1 IAHLLCGVFSRL
13 VTPVW
18 IARVELVQR
27 ASVQRIEIV
36 AILARSLRIKRGLC
50 AFFPRPSERISAP
63 LQRVEEGGE
72 GGAEFGNQFGV
83 RSHDGR
89 RVITLVPHGALA
101 TRERYLHLVA
111 ANARGDVPAAVVRRP
126 RSRRRLLVQ
135 LPQPRDKFGDG
146 GVSHFRLA
154 PRGRDSA
161 PPTSPSRGVARWRA
175 AQARVSS
182 SESPRRG
189 SRLRR

>member
-1 IAHLLCGVFSRL
+1 GCEGFAVGTL
-13 VTPVW
+13 
-18 IARVELVQR
+18 
-27 ASVQRIEIV
+27 
-36 AILARSLRIKRGLC
+36 
-50 AFFPRPSERISAP
+50 P
-63 LQRVEEGGE
+63 LQRVEDGGE

-146 GVSHFRLA
+146 GVRHFRLQTVKDRSE
-154 PRGRDSA
+154 RGTFPSA
-161 PPTSPSRGVARWRA
+161 
-175 AQARVSS
+175 
-182 SESPRRG
+182 
-189 SRLRR
+189 